1 MSGRFLFGDGGH
13 CGMTKNLPLRKM
25 HFMAQRVRAAGQAM
39 QRKDDCS
46 RPLAQGLCGGIPQDV
61 QDFLRPLAQP
71 AVLSAAGFYDLCAE
85 SSCGSGYRP
94 EKRPERG
101 QPIYDRPAWGG
112 MIVSIPAGRHRRLYV
127 AKKRDRRPLSGT
139 PISFWGCLQQ
149 PFFDEVKE
157 FLGKTRGRIS
167 P

>member
-13 CGMTKNLPLRKM
+13 CGMTKNLPLPEM

-46 RPLAQGLCGGIPQDV
+46 RPLAQGLCGGIPHDV

-85 SSCGSGYRP
+85 SSCCSGCRP

-101 QPIYDRPAWGG
+101 QPIYDRPAWGE
-112 MIVSIPAGRHRRLYV
+112 MAVPIPAGRHEGCRC
-127 AKKRDRRPLSGT
+127 KKRDRRPLSGT

-149 PFFDEVKE
+149 PIFDEVKE
-157 FLGKTRGRIS
+157 FLGKTRKRIS